1 LLNLEKAT
9 IDHISSISSG
19 DSRVSLNI
27 LELLDSYFKT
37 PPPNTKI
44 SVEQIKPILS
54 KLPTLYDRSGD
65 FHYDSISALHKSIR
79 GSNVNAS
86 LWYLSVMLKNG
97 EDPLYIARRL
107 IRIASEDIGIVDDS
121 CLPFAVATYQAVQFV
136 GLPEADLALVHCVA
150 KLATAK
156 KSVKIYR
163 AWKEIKNLMNG
174 ELNEK
179 FGVSNGMDIPIQLRN
194 APTGLMKDLGYG
206 EGYKY
211 NPNYKD
217 GKVKQRYFTSDVLEN
232 YDFVGKSEHL
242 GDLTDPDL

>member
-1 LLNLEKAT
+1 
-9 IDHISSISSG
+9 
-19 DSRVSLNI
+19 
-27 LELLDSYFKT
+27 
-37 PPPNTKI
+37 
-44 SVEQIKPILS
+44 
-54 KLPTLYDRSGD
+54 
-65 FHYDSISALHKSIR
+65 
-79 GSNVNAS
+79 
-86 LWYLSVMLKNG
+86 
-97 EDPLYIARRL
+97 L